1 MENLYFKTITQ
12 TVCDYYYIQFEV
24 FMQSLKTRKREFV
37 QIRQISMF
45 FLGKYTPYSNTQIA
59 DFYHKDHASYNHSKK
74 TVNNLKDSD
83 KRFAKEVEFLDKLIS
98 ENIEKAIN
106 LKKEMDIKKREA
118 ELQNIEFGT
127 LKITGMRIDNKW
139 SFTAKKHGKH
149 PITLKDILDCKKATK
164 IENLTAI
171 IPSQETIYEISLV
184 EL

>member
-1 MENLYFKTITQ
+1 MEDLYFKTITQ
-12 TVCDYYYIQFEV
+12 AVCEYYYIQFDF
-24 FMQSLKTRKREFV
+24 FMQMLKTRKRELV
-37 QIRQISMF
+37 QARQISMF

-83 KRFAKEVEFLDKLIS
+83 KRFAKEVEFLDKLIY

-106 LKKEMDIKKREA
+106 IKKDLDNKRREA
-118 ELQNIEFGT
+118 ELQNIEFGK
-127 LKITGMRIDNKW
+127 LKITGTRIDNKW

-164 IENLTAI
+164 VENLTAI
-171 IPSQETIYEISLV
+171 IPNQEAIYEISLV